1 MGARLRTTGVSGRFQ
16 ASRAPCVPLP
26 QPPARRTAARSP
38 PASACS
44 GRTSSGGA
52 GARCTGVAS
61 RSTVRSVDAATKAS
75 SASSNRTWV
84 EGAVAGA
91 GTADGAGAGTGRAGP
106 VLPPRE

>member
-1 MGARLRTTGVSGRFQ
+1 M
-16 ASRAPCVPLP
+16 
-26 QPPARRTAARSP
+26 
-38 PASACS
+38 
-44 GRTSSGGA
+44 
-52 GARCTGVAS
+52 
-61 RSTVRSVDAATKAS
+61 DAATKAS